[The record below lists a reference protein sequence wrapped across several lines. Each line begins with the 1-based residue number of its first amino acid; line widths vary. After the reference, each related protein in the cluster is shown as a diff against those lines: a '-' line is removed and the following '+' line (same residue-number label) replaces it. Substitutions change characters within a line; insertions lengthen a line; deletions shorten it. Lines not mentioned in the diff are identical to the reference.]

1 MSAFLLRNQSEF
13 IDAVLED
20 EHRHTGVRNRPKHEL
35 KRKLRLSHSE
45 LSESISKP
53 KSTTGRI
60 FFISK
65 KLKSGLL
72 TQDIGPNQAVC
83 RSPWVAVVG

>member
-35 KRKLRLSHSE
+35 KRKLRLSLSE
-45 LSESISKP
+45 LSESTSKP
-53 KSTTGRI
+53 KSSTVRI
-60 FFISK
+60 FFVTKNICQE
-65 KLKSGLL
+65 
-72 TQDIGPNQAVC
+72 T
-83 RSPWVAVVG
+83 